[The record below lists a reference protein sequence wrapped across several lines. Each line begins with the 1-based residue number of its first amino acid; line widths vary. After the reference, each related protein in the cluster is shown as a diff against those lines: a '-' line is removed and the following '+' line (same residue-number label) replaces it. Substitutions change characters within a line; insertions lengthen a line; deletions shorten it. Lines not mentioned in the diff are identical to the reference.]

1 MDYIF
6 SFYSRN
12 SAFRFA
18 DAVTAVGGRAKVVN
32 SPIRSGSGCGLAVD
46 CDDYELCQN
55 VLNCGHYANLRAV
68 YAFDGQSYRPL
79 YDGDRD

>member
-1 MDYIF
+1 MEYIF
-6 SFYSRN
+6 SFFSRN

-18 DAVTAVGGRAKVVN
+18 DAVTAVGGRAKIVN

-46 CDDYELCQN
+46 CDDYELCQS

-68 YAFDGQSYRPL
+68 YSFDGEKYKQIYEN
-79 YDGDRD
+79 D